1 MNRESQLQ
9 PAATLGGVAHSF
21 VLLAI
26 AMVIGQAIGFVALM
40 IVTRRVGPT
49 NVGAYNFAA
58 SITRFFAIPANLGI
72 TTLAIRDVARQ
83 NELAR
88 QIAGKVL
95 ALRLGLFAMCYVA
108 LLALSSVLTNDD
120 LVRTLLP
127 IAGFFCL
134 ADVVSLAWG
143 LQALQRFLAV
153 AVIGVLGQLVY
164 GSLVVPFVPEGRPGI
179 IAYAWLNVVGAMV
192 TAGGCWIWFV
202 RCAGWP
208 VVPRLSRE
216 VRELFTRSLPF
227 GMSLIMIQV
236 YYSLDSVILGYL
248 RSTYEVGQY
257 GVGYKIVSAVLAFA
271 GVWVSV
277 IFPHA
282 SRLYGSDPAHLG
294 RDVGKAVTLSMVIAI
309 PTGLGGLLVATPL
322 MAALFGAPF
331 APAGQ
336 PFAVLIWSASIVL
349 VSVNFGNVLMACD
362 GERSYLWGVT
372 LGAIVNTVLN
382 FVLIPPF
389 GAVGAAAATVAT
401 ELLVM
406 AYMIRQL
413 SQRVPLTWP
422 DMGRLARTLLAAGV
436 MGGVVAIVVRLTNVW
451 AAVMLGV
458 GVYSALVMLFR
469 VVRPSEISVLLRPG
483 TEQGADV

>member
-1 MNRESQLQ
+1 LNRESQLQ

-26 AMVIGQAIGFVALM
+26 SMVIGQAIGFVALM

-58 SITRFFAIPANLGI
+58 SITRFFALPANLGI

-83 NELAR
+83 NDLAR

-108 LLALSSVLTNDD
+108 LLALSSVLTDDD
-120 LVRTLLP
+120 LVQTLLP
-127 IAGFFCL
+127 ICGFFCL

-153 AVIGVLGQLVY
+153 AVMGVLGQLVY

-236 YYSLDSVILGYL
+236 YYSLDTVILGYL

-257 GVGYKIVSAVLAFA
+257 GVGYKIVSAVLAFS

-277 IFPHA
+277 VFPHA
-282 SRLYGSDPAHLG
+282 SRLYRSDHAQLG
-294 RDVGKAVTLSMVIAI
+294 RDVGKAVTLSMVVAI
-309 PTGLGGLLVATPL
+309 PIGVGGSLVATPL
-322 MAALFGAPF
+322 MAALFGASF
-331 APAGQ
+331 APAGE
-336 PFAVLIWSASIVL
+336 PFAVLIWSASVVL

-362 GERSYLWGVT
+362 GERSYLWGVNS
-372 LGAIVNTVLN
+372 GAIVNTVLN
-382 FVLIPPF
+382 FLLIPPF

-401 ELLVM
+401 EVLVM
-406 AYMIRQL
+406 LYMLREL
-413 SQRVPLTWP
+413 RQRVPVAPP
-422 DMGRLARTLLAAGV
+422 DMRRLTRALLAAGA
-436 MGGVVAIVVRLTNVW
+436 MGGVVVAVLRLTNVW
-451 AAVMLGV
+451 AAIMLGV

-469 VVRPSEISVLLRPG
+469 VVRPSEVYALVRPAAG
-483 TEQGADV
+483 QRTGV